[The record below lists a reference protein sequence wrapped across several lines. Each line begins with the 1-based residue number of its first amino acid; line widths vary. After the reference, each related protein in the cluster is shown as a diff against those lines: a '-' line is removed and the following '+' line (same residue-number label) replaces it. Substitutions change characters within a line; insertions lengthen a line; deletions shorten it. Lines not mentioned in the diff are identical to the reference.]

1 MRFIRFPNA
10 SPFLPVFCHI
20 VLRKGFSCNVYRLFD
35 IRECRNFADS
45 VVLRENAK
53 GSFVSLDVDDE
64 NRRRQKKHVEDYELI
79 TPVVTILVTT

>member
-1 MRFIRFPNA
+1 M
-10 SPFLPVFCHI
+10 
-20 VLRKGFSCNVYRLFD
+20 YRLFD